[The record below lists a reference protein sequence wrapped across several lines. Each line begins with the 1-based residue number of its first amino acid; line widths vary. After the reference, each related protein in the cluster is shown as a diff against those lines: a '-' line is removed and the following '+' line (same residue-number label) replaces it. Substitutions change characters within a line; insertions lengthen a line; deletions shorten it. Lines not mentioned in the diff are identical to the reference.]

1 MYQLEVQ
8 NMTCGHCAAT
18 VSKAVKALDSEA
30 TIHVDLAAKTV
41 AVNSSVPLDVVRSV
55 IVEAGYPVTKA
66 S

>member
-18 VSKAVKALDSEA
+18 VTKAVKAVDSEA
-30 TIHVDLAAKTV
+30 TVNVDLAAKTV
-41 AVNSSVPLDVVRSV
+41 AVSSSVPLDVVRSV

-66 S
+66 G

>member
-18 VSKAVKALDSEA
+18 VSKAVKALDSQA
-30 TIHVDLAAKTV
+30 TVNVDLVAKTV
-41 AVNSSVPLDVVRSV
+41 AVDSSVPLDIVRSA

>member
-30 TIHVDLAAKTV
+30 TVNVDLAAKTV
-41 AVNSSVPLDVVRSV
+41 AVNTSVPLDVVRSV